1 VISGVNAIQHNQV
14 KLNGAKQ
21 AAYKSP
27 LQIAASHGQKLLSV
41 SIECIQRYLG
51 RNIRALQKFQT
62 FTARSFVIL
71 SDAKHPATSGLVEIQ
86 WIPKIF
92 SELTFKESPQL
103 LQ

>member
-1 VISGVNAIQHNQV
+1 V

-27 LQIAASHGQKLLSV
+27 LQIAASHGQKLLSL

-62 FTARSFVIL
+62 FSAQRLRSFVIL

-86 WIPKIF
+86 CIPKIF
-92 SELTFKESPQL
+92 SGLTFKESPQL